1 LFSLKK
7 RRPRGNPITLYNCPK
22 GGCSK
27 VGVGLSSQL
36 TNDTTRGIDLKLYQG
51 KFRLNIRKNF
61 YSEKVTRH
69 LNMLPREMVVSPSL
83 EVFKERID
91 VVVRDIV

>member
-1 LFSLKK
+1 MPSHVHL
-7 RRPRGNPITLYNCPK
+7 
-22 GGCSK
+22 
-27 VGVGLSSQL
+27 
-36 TNDTTRGIDLKLYQG
+36 
-51 KFRLNIRKNF
+51 RLNIRKNF

-69 LNMLPREMVVSPSL
+69 WNMLPREMVVSPSL